1 MTRSELKKLI
11 ADGETVH
18 LECKLAKTAIPANFW
33 ETYSSF
39 ANTDGG
45 TILLGVKEENHKFS
59 VVGVD
64 DARKILTDFWNTV
77 HGEKVSA
84 VVVYEH
90 DVRIE
95 TVGGKQIVVVEVPRA
110 DRADNVTRDDERP
123 FTGQCV
129 RLSPMRSSMP
139 ITMDVRESS

>member
-1 MTRSELKKLI
+1 MTRDELRKLI

-18 LECKLAKTAIPANFW
+18 LECKLAKNAIPANFW

-64 DARKILTDFWNTV
+64 DARKIDLCRDQ
-77 HGEKVSA
+77 GA
-84 VVVYEH
+84 VQ
-90 DVRIE
+90 DCI
-95 TVGGKQIVVVEVPRA
+95 
-110 DRADNVTRDDERP
+110 
-123 FTGQCV
+123 GQC
-129 RLSPMRSSMP
+129 
-139 ITMDVRESS
+139 DAG

>member
-1 MTRSELKKLI
+1 MTRDELRKLI

-18 LECKLAKTAIPANFW
+18 LECKLAKNAIPANFW

-64 DARKILTDFWNTV
+64 DARNAKIFNIFSLV
-77 HGEKVSA
+77 KIGERSGMGLSQLYGNWEEAGYASPQLSESFNPERTKA
-84 VVVYEH
+84 E
-90 DVRIE
+90 IE
-95 TVGGKQIVVVEVPRA
+95 VEVAR
-110 DRADNVTRDDERP
+110 RFQNVR
-123 FTGQCV
+123 FH
-129 RLSPMRSSMP
+129 
-139 ITMDVRESS
+139 

>member
-1 MTRSELKKLI
+1 MTKEEFNRLI
-11 ADGETVH
+11 ADGETVR
-18 LECKLAKTAIPANFW
+18 LECKLAKNAIPANFW

-45 TILLGVKEENHKFS
+45 TILLGVKEENHKFL

-64 DARKILTDFWNTV
+64 DARKILTDFWNAV
-77 HGEKVSA
+77 HGDKVSA

-95 TVGGKQIVVVEVPRA
+95 TVGG
-110 DRADNVTRDDERP
+110 
-123 FTGQCV
+123 
-129 RLSPMRSSMP
+129 
-139 ITMDVRESS
+139 DV